1 MPEYKLLVNGF
12 AQTAA
17 YAQESIDRALI
28 PLLRHLTEMRRA
40 RNRRLIV
47 YLAAPPGAGKSTLAA
62 LLEILSKTTP
72 ELEPLQ
78 ALGMDGFHHRQ
89 KYIHSHTVARDG
101 HAIPMSLVKGCP
113 ESYDLERMTRAIAR
127 IHEPSATW
135 PVYDRNLHDVS
146 DVEIQVE
153 APIVLI
159 EGNWI
164 LLDEPGWRE
173 LRKLCDF
180 AVMLYPQ
187 MDSLRERLIGRKI
200 RGGSAPEEAKAH
212 YDRCDG
218 PNIQR
223 CLASQLPADAILQ
236 ALPDGQLTMI
246 HFLSF

>member
-1 MPEYKLLVNGF
+1 MPEYHLLVNGF
-12 AQTAA
+12 AQTVAFSR
-17 YAQESIDRALI
+17 ESIDGALI

-40 RNRRLIV
+40 RDRRLVV

-62 LLEILSKTTP
+62 PLEILSKTTP
-72 ELEPLQ
+72 DLEPLQ

-89 KYIHSHTVARDG
+89 NYIQSHTVTKDG

-113 ESYDLERMTRAIAR
+113 ESYDLERMTRAIANIR
-127 IHEPSATW
+127 EPNATW

-159 EGNWI
+159 EGNWM

-173 LRKLCDF
+173 LRELCDF
-180 AVMLYPQ
+180 AVTLCPL
-187 MDSLRERLIGRKI
+187 MDSLKERLIGRKI

-212 YDRCDG
+212 FDRCDG
-218 PNIQR
+218 PNIRR
-223 CLASQLPADAILQ
+223 CLSRQLPADAMLQ
-236 ALPDGQLTMI
+236 ALSDGRI
-246 HFLSF
+246 SYHIPYE